1 MDGSKGEKRRTILDE
16 ELSSDDQGSLY
27 SEDVKGE
34 ESGSGSGSGSEAEE
48 EEEDVIQTRKKRRRH
63 LDDKTERAAFSL
75 AMNAILEGED
85 GGGGGGGT
93 ALVHVKGTPDPILS
107 RKPELE
113 RRIEE
118 DTVQEKAEAYLRA
131 QKRKNETLGHVVPM
145 RNPQTDSDA
154 RGLDVER
161 KLRKIAQ
168 RGVVKLFNAVRASQ
182 RVREELNAQKGV
194 VAVGREKAQA
204 QEDRFL
210 QAYAG

>member
-1 MDGSKGEKRRTILDE
+1 MDQSRGEKRKTILDE
-16 ELSSDDQGSLY
+16 ELSSGDDGSLY

-34 ESGSGSGSGSEAEE
+34 ESGSGSEAEE
-48 EEEDVIQTRKKRRRH
+48 EEEEEDDDAIHMRKKRRRH

-75 AMNAILEGED
+75 AMNAILEGD
-85 GGGGGGGT
+85 HGGET

-113 RRIEE
+113 RQIEE

-131 QKRKNETLGHVVPM
+131 QKRKNETVGHVVPM

-161 KLRKIAQ
+161 KLRKLAQ

-182 RVREELNAQKGV
+182 RVREEVDAQKGV
-194 VAVGREKAQA
+194 GVLGRATEKAQA